1 MFWLYVY
8 IYATFC
14 WLNLKISICICAIFN
29 FSLQMV
35 LGPFKKFYSQLTD
48 PKYNATTD
56 VYATMFFCDFINF
69 LILVFG
75 YWAFG
80 PEVNYG
86 SLLPSLWT
94 ACVFKQFTWSS
105 YTCNLNCQCL
115 RYGGHVQLSYFT
127 MQKIYEPFKHH
138 IRTLLVILY

>member
-1 MFWLYVY
+1 MNNRLYKKNLGSMEFEILPVIARSDWMCIN

-35 LGPFKKFYSQLTD
+35 LEPFKKFYSQLTD

-86 SLLPSLWT
+86 SLLLSLWT

-105 YTCNLNCQCL
+105 YTCNLNRQC
-115 RYGGHVQLSYFT
+115 FW
-127 MQKIYEPFKHH
+127 
-138 IRTLLVILY
+138 